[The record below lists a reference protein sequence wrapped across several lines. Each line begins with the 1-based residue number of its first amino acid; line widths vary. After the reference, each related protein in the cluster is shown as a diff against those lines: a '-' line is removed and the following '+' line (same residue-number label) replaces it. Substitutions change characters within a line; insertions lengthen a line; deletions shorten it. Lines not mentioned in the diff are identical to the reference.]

1 MLAVNLPADLEKR
14 LEDLARKTGRDKS
27 DYVREAIAEHLDDL
41 EDLYLAE
48 ERFRQLQAGK
58 NNTVSLIDLMKI
70 HGMEN

>member
-1 MLAVNLPADLEKR
+1 MLAVNLPAELEQR

-41 EDLYLAE
+41 EDLHLAE

-58 NNTVSLIDLMKI
+58 DGTISLADLMKI
-70 HGMEN
+70 HGLEN

>member
-58 NNTVSLIDLMKI
+58 DSTISLTDLMKI